1 MKIKTRMIVTTM
13 SLIVLSMILFAAL
26 QGIIF
31 SMYMSEITS
40 DFVKNGGDLQNI
52 SEVKLVVEDQVVLTG
67 TDLANLQVQSRY
79 VSLVLIVIIFLICL
93 LFANS
98 FTKRYSHPI
107 SLLQDGANRINE
119 NILTIPI
126 EYNRKD
132 EFYEVCVAFNNM
144 QDHIFLAER
153 LKSSKYE
160 KARIDMITGI
170 SHDLRTPL
178 TSIKGYIKGISDG
191 VATTPEK
198 QQQYL
203 DIAYKKT
210 IEMDSLLNRLFNVSK
225 LATGNLLIE
234 KEYFELTSLL
244 KDYSEEL
251 VAIYEGVQITIEN
264 TQKVEVYGDVEQT
277 CQVISNLVT
286 NSVKYA
292 DVPNLQITI
301 KVEQLENEIRLR
313 FIDNGVGVPEV
324 ELKNLFKQFY
334 RVDKSRSSTSTSG
347 SGLGLYIVQSIVEAH
362 DGNCRAYNDGGLV
375 VEIILPIVE
384 RSE

>member
-144 QDHIFLAER
+144 QDHIFFSR
-153 LKSSKYE
+153 K
-160 KARIDMITGI
+160 
-170 SHDLRTPL
+170 
-178 TSIKGYIKGISDG
+178 
-191 VATTPEK
+191 
-198 QQQYL
+198 
-203 DIAYKKT
+203 
-210 IEMDSLLNRLFNVSK
+210 IE
-225 LATGNLLIE
+225 I
-234 KEYFELTSLL
+234 
-244 KDYSEEL
+244 
-251 VAIYEGVQITIEN
+251 I
-264 TQKVEVYGDVEQT
+264 
-277 CQVISNLVT
+277 
-286 NSVKYA
+286 
-292 DVPNLQITI
+292 
-301 KVEQLENEIRLR
+301 EIR
-313 FIDNGVGVPEV
+313 
-324 ELKNLFKQFY
+324 
-334 RVDKSRSSTSTSG
+334 KSP
-347 SGLGLYIVQSIVEAH
+347 H
-362 DGNCRAYNDGGLV
+362 
-375 VEIILPIVE
+375 
-384 RSE
+384 

>member
-210 IEMDSLLNRLFNVSK
+210 IEMDSILNRLFNVSK

>member
-1 MKIKTRMIVTTM
+1 
-13 SLIVLSMILFAAL
+13 
-26 QGIIF
+26 
-31 SMYMSEITS
+31 
-40 DFVKNGGDLQNI
+40 
-52 SEVKLVVEDQVVLTG
+52 
-67 TDLANLQVQSRY
+67 
-79 VSLVLIVIIFLICL
+79 
-93 LFANS
+93 
-98 FTKRYSHPI
+98 
-107 SLLQDGANRINE
+107 
-119 NILTIPI
+119 
-126 EYNRKD
+126 
-132 EFYEVCVAFNNM
+132 
-144 QDHIFLAER
+144 
-153 LKSSKYE
+153 
-160 KARIDMITGI
+160 MITGI